1 MLNDWREVA
10 VVLVAGRW
18 FQSTLVLGKEWKR
31 AGRLMFSWRSRWIPV
46 VLAEIGKVDAKQPI
60 VGPIEAM
67 SGVRFGAC
75 IVPDCSIPN
84 C

>member
-1 MLNDWREVA
+1 
-10 VVLVAGRW
+10 
-18 FQSTLVLGKEWKR
+18 
-31 AGRLMFSWRSRWIPV
+31 MFSWRSRWIPV

-60 VGPIEAM
+60 VGPIEAT